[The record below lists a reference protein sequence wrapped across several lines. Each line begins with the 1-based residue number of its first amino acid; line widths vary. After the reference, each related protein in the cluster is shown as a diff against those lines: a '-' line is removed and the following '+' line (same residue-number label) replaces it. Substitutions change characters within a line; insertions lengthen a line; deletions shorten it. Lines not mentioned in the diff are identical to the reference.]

1 MSLVYHW
8 DSERSWLEVPRALF
22 DEYCGAPKRL
32 SERTRYDDERGTL
45 FLDYNTDGKVF
56 IEAYVRRNKIAVCN
70 LDHKPE
76 IFRALRISM
85 VHDGVV
91 SVIRSKPRA
100 HLTVIHSQSEVSN
113 NA

>member
-8 DSERSWLEVPRALF
+8 DSERSWLEVPRAMF
-22 DEYCGAPKRL
+22 DAYCGAPKRL

-56 IEAYVRRNKIAVCN
+56 IEAYVRQNKIAVCN
-70 LDHKPE
+70 LDQKPE

-91 SVIRSKPRA
+91 SVIRSMPRA
-100 HLTVIHSQSEVSN
+100 LVSVIHS
-113 NA
+113 